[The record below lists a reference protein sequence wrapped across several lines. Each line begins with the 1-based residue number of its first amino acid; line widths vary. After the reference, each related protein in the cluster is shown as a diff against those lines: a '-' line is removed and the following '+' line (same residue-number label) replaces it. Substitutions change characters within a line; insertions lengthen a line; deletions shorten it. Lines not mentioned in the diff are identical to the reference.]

1 MEKEPFA
8 KLASFNKFA
17 LTPAE
22 NERLSAALDTALD
35 FLVPLRDWQAGDT
48 PLMVYAAG
56 IAPVYRTDRVEKIFS
71 REQILANAPEEA
83 EHCFAVP
90 RVAD

>member
-1 MEKEPFA
+1 
-8 KLASFNKFA
+8 
-17 LTPAE
+17 
-22 NERLSAALDTALD
+22 
-35 FLVPLRDWQAGDT
+35 
-48 PLMVYAAG
+48 MVYAAG

>member
-1 MEKEPFA
+1 MEKEQFA

-56 IAPVYRTDRVEKIFS
+56 IAPVYRTDR
-71 REQILANAPEEA
+71 EQILANAPEEA